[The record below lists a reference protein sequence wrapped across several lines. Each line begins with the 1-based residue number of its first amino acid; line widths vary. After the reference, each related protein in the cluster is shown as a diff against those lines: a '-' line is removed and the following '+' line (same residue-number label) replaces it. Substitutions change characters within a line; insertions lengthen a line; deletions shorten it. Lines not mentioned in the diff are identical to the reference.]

1 MYCQLEQEPC
11 QYKMACFL
19 RVKTVVHVWHSQIAN
34 VDHCYAKEKH
44 SAAMVPG
51 VKAAAAYF
59 ARATAIAITA
69 GHHYGERNKR

>member
-1 MYCQLEQEPC
+1 VPVQNGL
-11 QYKMACFL
+11 FL

-59 ARATAIAITA
+59 AGATAIAITA